1 MDTFTIRQ
9 GLALGLTRATM
20 RARRYSAPFHGV
32 RVEGPAPVTVE
43 ARCHAALPLLP
54 DDAAFSHATALALLG
69 VEIPWRLQSDPHV
82 HVTTRRRETRPQRA
96 EIVAHLCTQ
105 AALDVVRV
113 GALPVTSP
121 EQTWL
126 QLAHCLPFTDVVV
139 LGDALLRRREPVTD
153 LARLEALM
161 RATHK
166 MRGLA
171 ACRAALELMVPG
183 TDSTMETRTR
193 LTLVTAGLA
202 CPEVNTP
209 VYDDAGRFVALPDL
223 QYHQLKIAIEYD
235 GDVHRTD
242 PVAWRRDIE
251 RRQRLE
257 DAGWLIITA
266 TADDVL
272 RCPQRLV
279 ARVTAAVERRGGS
292 VPGRDGVRPVP

>member
-20 RARRYSAPFHGV
+20 RSRRFSAPFHGV
-32 RVEGPAPVTVE
+32 RVEGLAPVSVE
-43 ARCHAALPLLP
+43 ARCHAALAVLP

-82 HVTTRRRETRPQRA
+82 HVTTRRRETRPHRA

-105 AALDVVRV
+105 AALDVVQV

-139 LGDALLRRREPVTD
+139 LGDAMLRRREPVTD
-153 LARLEALM
+153 LARLEDLM
-161 RATHK
+161 RRTHR
-166 MRGLA
+166 MRGLT
-171 ACRAALELMVPG
+171 ACRAALELLVPG

-193 LTLVTAGLA
+193 LTLVTAGLP

-209 VYDDAGRFVALPDL
+209 VYDDGGHFIALPDL
-223 QYHQLKIAIEYD
+223 QYHRLKIAIDYD

-242 PVAWRRDIE
+242 PAAWRRDIE

-279 ARVTAAVERRGGS
+279 ARVTAAIQRRGG
-292 VPGRDGVRPVP
+292 VRQGR

>member
-9 GLALGLTRATM
+9 GLALGLSRATM
-20 RARRYSAPFHGV
+20 RSRRYAAPFHGV
-32 RVEGPAPVTVE
+32 RVEGPSPASVD
-43 ARCHAALPLLP
+43 ARCHAALAILP

-69 VEIPWRLQSDPHV
+69 VEVPWRLQSDPHV
-82 HVTTRRRETRPQRA
+82 HVTTRRRETRPHRP
-96 EIVAHLCTQ
+96 EITAHLCTQ
-105 AALDVVRV
+105 AALDVVQV

-126 QLAHCLPFTDVVV
+126 QLARCLPLADVVV
-139 LGDALLRRREPVTD
+139 LGDAMLRRTAPVTD
-153 LARLEALM
+153 VGRLEALM
-161 RATHK
+161 LRTHK

-193 LTLVTAGLA
+193 LTLVLAGLP

-209 VYDDAGRFVALPDL
+209 VYDDAGHFVALPDL
-223 QYHQLKIAIEYD
+223 QYHRLKIAIEYD
-235 GDVHRTD
+235 GDVHRSD
-242 PVAWRRDIE
+242 PAAWRRDIE

-272 RCPQRLV
+272 RFPERLV
-279 ARVTAAVERRGGS
+279 ARVVAAVRRRGGERVS
-292 VPGRDGVRPVP
+292 ILG